1 MGGEFN
7 SHLSAREIKHIARAV
22 HTANF
27 SQGRNVGVNPIF
39 ISKDQ
44 EEDPRVEGLR
54 EALHKD
60 YDGVVMS
67 SELPPERI
75 TRTGDPM
82 GTRTSPWYRIQFH
95 NDKNVLSSKVS
106 A

>member
-22 HTANF
+22 NTAHC
-27 SQGRNVGVNPIF
+27 SQSQNVGVNAIF
-39 ISKDQ
+39 VSKDQ

-67 SELPPERI
+67 SELPPRKDHPDRGPYGYANI
-75 TRTGDPM
+75 PLVAN
-82 GTRTSPWYRIQFH
+82 PI
-95 NDKNVLSSKVS
+95 L
-106 A
+106 